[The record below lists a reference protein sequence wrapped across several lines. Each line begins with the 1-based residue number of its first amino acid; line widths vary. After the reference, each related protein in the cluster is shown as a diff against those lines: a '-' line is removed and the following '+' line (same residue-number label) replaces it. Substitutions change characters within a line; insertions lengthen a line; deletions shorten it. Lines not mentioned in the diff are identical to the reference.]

1 MSRTRT
7 SHTRQAHYHHT
18 PDSRTRDGRFAH
30 VVVVTLTDQ
39 GLTTAEEP
47 TIVRCMTSSDK
58 PGTAAAAPS
67 DSAENAGNAGAT
79 SIAARDWSSAAAD
92 PQYRAAVV
100 DLLGALAYGE
110 LAAFER
116 LAEDAKLAPTLA
128 DKAELAKMAS
138 AEFHHFER
146 LRDRLAEVGEE
157 PTGAMEPFVAA
168 YDGFHKQTDP
178 SDWLEGLVKAY
189 VGDSIASDF
198 YREVAA
204 RLDTDTRELVLA
216 VLDDTGHAEFAVE
229 KVRAAIDADPRVGG
243 RLALWARRLMGEA
256 LSQSQRVVA
265 DRDALST
272 MLVGGVADGFD
283 LAEVGRMFSRI
294 TEAHTKRMAA
304 LGLAA

>member
-1 MSRTRT
+1 MET
-7 SHTRQAHYHHT
+7 S
-18 PDSRTRDGRFAH
+18 DN
-30 VVVVTLTDQ
+30 
-39 GLTTAEEP
+39 
-47 TIVRCMTSSDK
+47 
-58 PGTAAAAPS
+58 
-67 DSAENAGNAGAT
+67 AENANEPTEALTG
-79 SIAARDWSSAAAD
+79 IAAQDWDRASAD

-116 LAEDAKLAPTLA
+116 LAEDAKLAPTLD
-128 DKAELAKMAS
+128 DKAELAKMAA
-138 AEFHHFER
+138 AEFGHFQR
-146 LRDRLAEVGEE
+146 LRDRLAAIDVE
-157 PTGAMEPFVAA
+157 PTGAMEPFAA
-168 YDGFHKQTDP
+168 ALDEFHRQTAP

-204 RLDTDTRELVLA
+204 RLDSDTRALVLN
-216 VLDDTGHAEFAVE
+216 VLDDTGHATFAVE
-229 KVRAAIDADPRVGG
+229 KVRAAIEAEPRVGG

-256 LSQSQRVVA
+256 LSQAQRVVA

-283 LAEVGRMFSRI
+283 LAEVGKMFSRI

>member
-1 MSRTRT
+1 MET
-7 SHTRQAHYHHT
+7 
-18 PDSRTRDGRFAH
+18 
-30 VVVVTLTDQ
+30 
-39 GLTTAEEP
+39 
-47 TIVRCMTSSDK
+47 SDK
-58 PGTAAAAPS
+58 AAAAMGP
-67 DSAENAGNAGAT
+67 AEELTG
-79 SIAARDWSSAAAD
+79 IAAQDWAQASAD
-92 PQYRAAVV
+92 PRYRAAVV

-116 LAEDAKLAPTLA
+116 LAEDAKLAPTLG
-128 DKAELAKMAS
+128 DKAELAKMAA
-138 AEFHHFER
+138 AEFQHFQR
-146 LRDRLAEVGEE
+146 LRDRLAAIDVE
-157 PTGAMEPFVAA
+157 PTAAMEPFAA
-168 YDGFHKQTDP
+168 ALDEFHGQTAP

-204 RLDTDTRELVLA
+204 RLDSDTRALVLT
-216 VLDDTGHAEFAVE
+216 VLDDTGHATFAVE
-229 KVRAAIDADPRVGG
+229 KVRAAIEAEPRVGG

-256 LSQSQRVVA
+256 LSQAQRVVA

-283 LAEVGRMFSRI
+283 LAEVGKMFSRI

>member
-1 MSRTRT
+1 MCVGRIRRNGVTPGSD
-7 SHTRQAHYHHT
+7 QALTGCGGRAILRFMET
-18 PDSRTRDGRFAH
+18 PDNATAPASA
-30 VVVVTLTDQ
+30 
-39 GLTTAEEP
+39 AEEP
-47 TIVRCMTSSDK
+47 T
-58 PGTAAAAPS
+58 G
-67 DSAENAGNAGAT
+67 
-79 SIAARDWSSAAAD
+79 IAAQNWATASAD
-92 PQYRAAVV
+92 PQYHAAVV

-128 DKAELAKMAS
+128 DKAALAKMAA
-138 AEFHHFER
+138 AEFHHFEQ
-146 LRDRLAEVGEE
+146 LNDRLSAIDVE
-157 PTGAMEPFVAA
+157 PTAAMEPFAKA
-168 YDGFHKQTDP
+168 LDDFHRQTAP

-204 RLDTDTRELVLA
+204 RLDTDSRALVLA
-216 VLDDTGHAEFAVE
+216 VLDDTGHGNFAVE
-229 KVRAAIDADPRVGG
+229 KVRAAIEAEPRVGG

-256 LSQSQRVVA
+256 LSQAQRVVA
-265 DRDALST
+265 ERDALST

>member
-1 MSRTRT
+1 MCVGRIHRIGANPAADRALTTGAVRVIVRSME
-7 SHTRQAHYHHT
+7 T
-18 PDSRTRDGRFAH
+18 PDNAARTPDEA
-30 VVVVTLTDQ
+30 L
-39 GLTTAEEP
+39 AP
-47 TIVRCMTSSDK
+47 TGIAAGDW
-58 PGTAAAAPS
+58 TAAS
-67 DSAENAGNAGAT
+67 V
-79 SIAARDWSSAAAD
+79 D

-116 LAEDAKLAPTLA
+116 LAEDAKLAPTLG
-128 DKAELAKMAS
+128 DKAALAKMAS
-138 AEFHHFER
+138 AEFHHFEQ
-146 LRDRLAEVGEE
+146 LTDRLSAIGENA
-157 PTGAMEPFVAA
+157 TGAMEPFAKA
-168 YDGFHKQTDP
+168 LDDFHRQTAP

-198 YREVAA
+198 YREVAI
-204 RLDTDTRELVLA
+204 RLDEDTRELVLA
-216 VLDDTGHAEFAVE
+216 VLDDTGHGNFAVE
-229 KVRAAIDADPRVGG
+229 KVRAAIEAEPRVGG

-256 LSQSQRVVA
+256 LSQAQRVVA

>member
-1 MSRTRT
+1 ME
-7 SHTRQAHYHHT
+7 T
-18 PDSRTRDGRFAH
+18 PDNAARTPDEAP
-30 VVVVTLTDQ
+30 
-39 GLTTAEEP
+39 AP
-47 TIVRCMTSSDK
+47 T
-58 PGTAAAAPS
+58 GTAAGS
-67 DSAENAGNAGAT
+67 
-79 SIAARDWSSAAAD
+79 WSTASVD

-116 LAEDAKLAPTLA
+116 LAEDAKLAPTLG

-138 AEFHHFER
+138 AEFHHFEQ
-146 LRDRLAEVGEE
+146 LTDRLSAIGEN
-157 PTGAMEPFVAA
+157 PTGAMEPFAKA
-168 YDGFHKQTDP
+168 LDDFHRQTAP

-198 YREVAA
+198 YREVAI
-204 RLDTDTRELVLA
+204 RLDTDTRDLVLA
-216 VLDDTGHAEFAVE
+216 VLDDTGHGNFAVE
-229 KVRAAIDADPRVGG
+229 KVRAAIEADPRVGG

-256 LSQSQRVVA
+256 LSQAQRVVA

>member
-1 MSRTRT
+1 MCVGRIHRNGVISAVDRALTTRVVRAIVR
-7 SHTRQAHYHHT
+7 SMET
-18 PDSRTRDGRFAH
+18 PDNAPRTPDEAP
-30 VVVVTLTDQ
+30 
-39 GLTTAEEP
+39 AP
-47 TIVRCMTSSDK
+47 T
-58 PGTAAAAPS
+58 G
-67 DSAENAGNAGAT
+67 
-79 SIAARDWSSAAAD
+79 IAAGTWSTASVD

-116 LAEDAKLAPTLA
+116 LAEDAKLAPTLG
-128 DKAELAKMAS
+128 DKAALAKMAS
-138 AEFHHFER
+138 AEFHHFEQLTER
-146 LRDRLAEVGEE
+146 LSAIGEN
-157 PTGAMEPFVAA
+157 PTGAMEPFAKA
-168 YDGFHKQTDP
+168 LDDFHRQTAP

-198 YREVAA
+198 YREVAI
-204 RLDTDTRELVLA
+204 RLDADTRELVLA
-216 VLDDTGHAEFAVE
+216 VLDDTGHGNFAVE
-229 KVRAAIDADPRVGG
+229 KVRAAIEADPRVGG

-256 LSQSQRVVA
+256 LSQAQRVVA

>member
-1 MSRTRT
+1 VTGRALR
-7 SHTRQAHYHHT
+7 HHIGPAIVRLMET
-18 PDSRTRDGRFAH
+18 PD
-30 VVVVTLTDQ
+30 
-39 GLTTAEEP
+39 TANAP
-47 TIVRCMTSSDK
+47 TGI
-58 PGTAAAAPS
+58 
-67 DSAENAGNAGAT
+67 AT
-79 SIAARDWSSAAAD
+79 QDWATAAAD
-92 PQYRAAVV
+92 PRYRAAVV

-116 LAEDAKLAPTLA
+116 LAEDAKLAPTLG
-128 DKAELAKMAS
+128 DKAALAKMAS
-138 AEFHHFER
+138 AEFSHFEQ
-146 LRDRLAEVGEE
+146 LSDRLTAIDVR
-157 PTGAMEPFVAA
+157 PTASMEPFAQA
-168 YDGFHKQTDP
+168 LDDFHRQTAP

-216 VLDDTGHAEFAVE
+216 VLDDTGHGNFAVE
-229 KVRAAIDADPRVGG
+229 KVRAAIEADPRLGG

-256 LSQSQRVVA
+256 LSQAQRVVA

-272 MLVGGVADGFD
+272 MLVGGVSDGFD

>member
-1 MSRTRT
+1 MT
-7 SHTRQAHYHHT
+7 T
-18 PDSRTRDGRFAH
+18 PDNAADTPAEAADETAPAA
-30 VVVVTLTDQ
+30 TDD
-39 GLTTAEEP
+39 TTP
-47 TIVRCMTSSDK
+47 
-58 PGTAAAAPS
+58 AAT
-67 DSAENAGNAGAT
+67 G
-79 SIAARDWSSAAAD
+79 IAAQAWETASVD

-116 LAEDAKLAPTLA
+116 LAEDAKLAPTLG

-138 AEFHHFER
+138 AEFHHFEQ
-146 LRDRLAEVGEE
+146 LRDRLSTVGVDA
-157 PTGAMEPFVAA
+157 TQAMEPFVAA
-168 YDGFHKQTDP
+168 LDGFHRQTAP

-204 RLDTDTRELVLA
+204 RLDSDTRSLVLG
-216 VLDDTGHAEFAVE
+216 VLDDTGHASFAIE
-229 KVRAAIDADPRVGG
+229 KVRAAIDAEPRVGG

-265 DRDALST
+265 ERDALST

>member
-1 MSRTRT
+1 ME
-7 SHTRQAHYHHT
+7 T
-18 PDSRTRDGRFAH
+18 PDTPETPAE
-30 VVVVTLTDQ
+30 TPAA
-39 GLTTAEEP
+39 TTGDRAGDHAASGKGGGEKAPEP
-47 TIVRCMTSSDK
+47 T
-58 PGTAAAAPS
+58 G
-67 DSAENAGNAGAT
+67 
-79 SIAARDWSSAAAD
+79 IAAQDWDTAAAD

-116 LAEDAKLAPTLA
+116 LAEDAKLAPTLE

-138 AEFHHFER
+138 AEFQHFER
-146 LRDRLAEVGEE
+146 LRGRLSAIGEQS
-157 PTGAMEPFVAA
+157 TAAMEPFAA
-168 YDGFHKQTDP
+168 ALDGFHRQTAP

-204 RLDTDTRELVLA
+204 RLDSDTRDLVLQ
-216 VLDDTGHAEFAVE
+216 VLDDTGHASFAIE
-229 KVRAAIDADPRVGG
+229 KVRAAIEADPRVGG

-256 LSQSQRVVA
+256 LSQAQRVVA

>member
-1 MSRTRT
+1 MRCME
-7 SHTRQAHYHHT
+7 T
-18 PDSRTRDGRFAH
+18 PDETPDA
-30 VVVVTLTDQ
+30 TTDP
-39 GLTTAEEP
+39 AEQH
-47 TIVRCMTSSDK
+47 T
-58 PGTAAAAPS
+58 G
-67 DSAENAGNAGAT
+67 
-79 SIAARDWSSAAAD
+79 IAAQNWAEASAD

-116 LAEDAKLAPTLA
+116 LAEDAKMAPTLE

-146 LRDRLAEVGEE
+146 LRDRLSAIDAE
-157 PTGAMEPFVAA
+157 PKTAMEPFAA
-168 YDGFHKQTDP
+168 ALDGFHRQTAP

-198 YREVAA
+198 YREVAV
-204 RLDTDTRELVLA
+204 RLDSDTRDLMLQ
-216 VLDDTGHAEFAVE
+216 VLDDTGHASFAVE
-229 KVRAAIDADPRVGG
+229 RVRAAIEAEPRVGG

-256 LSQSQRVVA
+256 LSQAQRVVA
-265 DRDALST
+265 ERDALST
-272 MLVGGVADGFD
+272 MLVGGLADGFD

>member
-1 MSRTRT
+1 ME
-7 SHTRQAHYHHT
+7 T
-18 PDSRTRDGRFAH
+18 PD
-30 VVVVTLTDQ
+30 
-39 GLTTAEEP
+39 
-47 TIVRCMTSSDK
+47 
-58 PGTAAAAPS
+58 TAADAQALT
-67 DSAENAGNAGAT
+67 G
-79 SIAARDWSSAAAD
+79 IAAQNWEQASAD
-92 PQYRAAVV
+92 PQYRAAVI

-110 LAAFER
+110 LSAFER
-116 LAEDAKLAPTLA
+116 LAEDAKLAPTMD

-146 LRDRLAEVGEE
+146 LRERLAQIEAE
-157 PTGAMEPFVAA
+157 PNEAMEPFAA
-168 YDGFHKQTDP
+168 ALDEFHRQTAP

-204 RLDTDTRELVLA
+204 RLDSDTRDLVLA
-216 VLDDTGHAEFAVE
+216 VLDDTGHASFAVE
-229 KVRAAIDADPRVGG
+229 KVRAAIEAEPRVGG

-256 LSQSQRVVA
+256 LSQAQRVVA

>member
-1 MSRTRT
+1 ME
-7 SHTRQAHYHHT
+7 T
-18 PDSRTRDGRFAH
+18 PDTAK
-30 VVVVTLTDQ
+30 TATDE
-39 GLTTAEEP
+39 APAP
-47 TIVRCMTSSDK
+47 T
-58 PGTAAAAPS
+58 G
-67 DSAENAGNAGAT
+67 
-79 SIAARDWSSAAAD
+79 IAAQDWETAAAD
-92 PQYRAAVV
+92 PKYRAAVV

-116 LAEDAKLAPTLA
+116 LAEDAKLAPTLG
-128 DKAELAKMAS
+128 DKAALAKMAS

-146 LRDRLAEVGEE
+146 LADRLTAIDAD
-157 PTGAMEPFVAA
+157 PTASMDPFAQA
-168 YDGFHKQTDP
+168 LDDFHRQTAP

-204 RLDTDTRELVLA
+204 RLDTDTRGLVLA
-216 VLDDTGHAEFAVE
+216 VLDDTGHGNFAVE
-229 KVRAAIDADPRVGG
+229 KVRAAIEAEPRVGG

-256 LSQSQRVVA
+256 LSQAQRVVA

>member
-1 MSRTRT
+1 MRVMETPNAADS
-7 SHTRQAHYHHT
+7 T
-18 PDSRTRDGRFAH
+18 PD
-30 VVVVTLTDQ
+30 
-39 GLTTAEEP
+39 
-47 TIVRCMTSSDK
+47 
-58 PGTAAAAPS
+58 APRES
-67 DSAENAGNAGAT
+67 TG
-79 SIAARDWSSAAAD
+79 IAAQDWTRASTE
-92 PQYRAAVV
+92 PQYRAAVI

-116 LAEDAKLAPTLA
+116 LAEDAKLAPTID

-146 LRDRLAEVGEE
+146 LRDRIAAIEAEPNE
-157 PTGAMEPFVAA
+157 AMEPFAA
-168 YDGFHKQTDP
+168 ALDEFHRQTAP

-204 RLDTDTRELVLA
+204 RLDTDTRALVLQ
-216 VLDDTGHAEFAVE
+216 VLDDTGHASFAVE
-229 KVRAAIDADPRVGG
+229 KVRAAIEADPRVGG

-256 LSQSQRVVA
+256 LSQAQRVVA

>member
-1 MSRTRT
+1 MADQPLTPLVGRAIVRSME
-7 SHTRQAHYHHT
+7 T
-18 PDSRTRDGRFAH
+18 PD
-30 VVVVTLTDQ
+30 
-39 GLTTAEEP
+39 
-47 TIVRCMTSSDK
+47 
-58 PGTAAAAPS
+58 
-67 DSAENAGNAGAT
+67 NATEHTG
-79 SIAARDWSSAAAD
+79 IAAQDWATASAD

-116 LAEDAKLAPTLA
+116 LAEDAKLAPTLG

-138 AEFHHFER
+138 AEFHHFEQ
-146 LRDRLAEVGEE
+146 LRDRLTAVEAE
-157 PTGAMEPFVAA
+157 PTAAMEPFAQA
-168 YDGFHKQTDP
+168 LDDFHRQTAP

-204 RLDTDTRELVLA
+204 HLDSDTRALVLA
-216 VLDDTGHAEFAVE
+216 VLDDTGHGNFAVE
-229 KVRAAIDADPRVGG
+229 KVRAAIEADPRVGG

-256 LSQSQRVVA
+256 LSQAQRVVA

-283 LAEVGRMFSRI
+283 LAAVGEMFSRI
-294 TEAHTKRMAA
+294 TKAHTKRMAA

>member
-1 MSRTRT
+1 ME
-7 SHTRQAHYHHT
+7 T
-18 PDSRTRDGRFAH
+18 PD
-30 VVVVTLTDQ
+30 
-39 GLTTAEEP
+39 TATADAPEP
-47 TIVRCMTSSDK
+47 TGI
-58 PGTAAAAPS
+58 AAQNWTEA
-67 DSAENAGNAGAT
+67 SAE
-79 SIAARDWSSAAAD
+79 
-92 PQYRAAVV
+92 PHYRAAVI

-110 LAAFER
+110 LSAFER
-116 LAEDAKLAPTLA
+116 LAEDSKLAPTMD

-146 LRDRLAEVGEE
+146 LRQRLADIEAE
-157 PTGAMEPFVAA
+157 PNEAMEPFAA
-168 YDGFHKQTDP
+168 ALDEFHRQTAP

-204 RLDTDTRELVLA
+204 RLDTDTRALVLT
-216 VLDDTGHAEFAVE
+216 VLDDTGHATFAVE
-229 KVRAAIDADPRVGG
+229 KVRAAIEAEPRVGG

-256 LSQSQRVVA
+256 LSQAQRVVA

-272 MLVGGVADGFD
+272 MLVGGVAGGFD